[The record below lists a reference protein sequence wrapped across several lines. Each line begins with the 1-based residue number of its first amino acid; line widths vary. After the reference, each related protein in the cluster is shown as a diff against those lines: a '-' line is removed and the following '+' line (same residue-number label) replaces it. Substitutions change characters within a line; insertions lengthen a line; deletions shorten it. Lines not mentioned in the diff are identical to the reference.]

1 MTGGIMSM
9 ILNSKMQAV
18 DKAVTM
24 YDQIREACVRPDKSI
39 TGETLKVY
47 KEIVDWGFLDKYNIV
62 EAEHRFLYVTIIA
75 MLLTKNNQKL
85 SEQNASDGK
94 TKWQIIQ
101 SALENAGKQN
111 KKKA

>member
-1 MTGGIMSM
+1 MSM

-18 DKAVTM
+18 DKAVAM
-24 YDQIREACVRPDKSI
+24 YEQIREACVRPDKSI

-47 KEIVDWGFLDKYNIV
+47 KEIVDWGFLDRYNIM
-62 EAEHRFLYVTIIA
+62 EADHKFLYVTVIA

-85 SEQNASDGK
+85 SEPNLSEGK

-101 SALENAGKQN
+101 NALESATKQP